1 MLREERDGLKL
12 LRFAGLATEPGL
24 AHAVTTRQGGVSQG
38 PYAGLNLGYRV
49 GEAAGDDPAAV
60 RENLGRVRGALGLK
74 RLVFARQVHGT
85 EIVAV
90 GGQREADEE
99 MRAIAEADGLATDQ
113 PGVGLLIKQA
123 DCQAVILYA
132 PEKGVVANLHVGWR
146 GNVANMPAKGVAF
159 LLERYGVEPA
169 EIKAGVSPSLGPCC
183 AEFVHHETELGA
195 AFLPYQV
202 RPEYFDLWQVTVDQL
217 CAAGVP
223 LANIEVSGLCTRCA
237 AMFYSY
243 RREGVTG
250 RFGTVAALA

>member
-1 MLREERDGLKL
+1 MLREEQNGLKL

-24 AHAVTTRQGGVSQG
+24 SHAVTTRQGGVSQG
-38 PYAGLNLGYRV
+38 PYAGLNLGFRAG
-49 GEAAGDDPAAV
+49 GEGDDPTAV
-60 RENLGRVRGALGLK
+60 RENLRRVRETLGLK

-90 GGQREADEE
+90 E
-99 MRAIAEADGLATDQ
+99 ATDQ

-132 PEKGVVANLHVGWR
+132 PERRVVANLHVGWR

-159 LLERYGVEPA
+159 LQERYGVDPA

-183 AEFVHHETELGA
+183 AEFVNHASELGPA
-195 AFLPYQV
+195 YLAYQV
-202 RPEYFDLWQVTVDQL
+202 RPEHFDLWQVSVDQL
-217 CAAGVP
+217 CAAGVA

-250 RFGTVAALA
+250 RFGTVAALV